1 MYDLAEQKRCIR
13 VCSRQISYH
22 SRVQLQNQTFWVQ
35 SNVVTKCAVAPSKAR
50 KQGRSTYAWSRH
62 RTQHGGRPTQTQTDE
77 IIARPSPSGQQ
88 IPVGSASDVEWCQ
101 TVVSESFIGVSKSTT
116 TNYNRENMASRQ
128 NDSYQQHGD
137 GKRIAAWRPRP
148 IDSRR
153 PLLYGIAVAVAMR
166 KRDNT
171 HKITG
176 LTEQLIHRSD
186 FIEPKIRYVR
196 NIDLVYF
203 VVLKKH
209 LTDNEL
215 KP

>member
-1 MYDLAEQKRCIR
+1 
-13 VCSRQISYH
+13 
-22 SRVQLQNQTFWVQ
+22 
-35 SNVVTKCAVAPSKAR
+35 
-50 KQGRSTYAWSRH
+50 
-62 RTQHGGRPTQTQTDE
+62 
-77 IIARPSPSGQQ
+77 
-88 IPVGSASDVEWCQ
+88 
-101 TVVSESFIGVSKSTT
+101 
-116 TNYNRENMASRQ
+116 MASRQ

-137 GKRIAAWRPRP
+137 GIRIAAWRPRP

-186 FIEPKIRYVR
+186 FMEPKIRYVR

>member
-1 MYDLAEQKRCIR
+1 MC
-13 VCSRQISYH
+13 
-22 SRVQLQNQTFWVQ
+22 
-35 SNVVTKCAVAPSKAR
+35 
-50 KQGRSTYAWSRH
+50 
-62 RTQHGGRPTQTQTDE
+62 
-77 IIARPSPSGQQ
+77 
-88 IPVGSASDVEWCQ
+88 
-101 TVVSESFIGVSKSTT
+101 
-116 TNYNRENMASRQ
+116 
-128 NDSYQQHGD
+128 
-137 GKRIAAWRPRP
+137 
-148 IDSRR
+148 
-153 PLLYGIAVAVAMR
+153 